1 MIQPTIG
8 QQIRILRME
17 RGWTLAE
24 LAKRAGTSA
33 PTLHRYENGWERF
46 EVATL
51 RRLALALGSTLNISL
66 EPIRTEEQHASPTRR
81 KLVRI
86 LTPLFWDHLLQ
97 ESDLDEYPEWVLRR
111 VLMFGNTRQV
121 SASRAFF
128 GDDAVRAAA
137 THREIDERTQNYWQL
152 ILAEESDDSQST
164 QL

>member
-1 MIQPTIG
+1 MTHPTIG
-8 QQIRILRME
+8 QQIRTLRMG

-24 LAKRAGTSA
+24 LAERVGTSA

-51 RRLALALGSTLNISL
+51 RRLASALGSTLNISL
-66 EPIRTEEQHASPTRR
+66 EPIRTEELHASPTRHE
-81 KLVRI
+81 LVRI
-86 LTPLFWDHLLQ
+86 LAALFWDHPLQ

-121 SASRAFF
+121 RASRSFF

-152 ILAEESDDSQST
+152 ILEKD
-164 QL
+164 